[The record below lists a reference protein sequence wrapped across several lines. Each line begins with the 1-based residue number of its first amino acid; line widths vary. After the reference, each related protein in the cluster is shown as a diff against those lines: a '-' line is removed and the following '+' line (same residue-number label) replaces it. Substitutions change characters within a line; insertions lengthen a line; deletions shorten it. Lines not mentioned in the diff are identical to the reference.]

1 MPVLQ
6 VWFRI
11 SLWLS
16 QNKEKE
22 EREREKKS
30 HSIVCHEPH
39 ASSDGSSLS
48 LGSVNSSASWS
59 PADAAITY
67 KTKTG
72 NWFENARV
80 NNFSQYIWPLSS
92 QAISNTWS
100 FDSLVICKF
109 LYTYIKH
116 FFQKMHTILLLILS
130 LINSQVSW
138 SIQTGG
144 GLGCFYWSTVLNP
157 RSQIY
162 IQQIKA
168 ILSVESQTQWSILCV
183 LMYQSNKSKNNT
195 RQTKSVIR
203 PWCSHSQPMALKS
216 GWMGREQTNKI
227 KKEQQN

>member
-22 EREREKKS
+22 EREKKKKS

-80 NNFSQYIWPLSS
+80 NNFSQYIWPPSS

-144 GLGCFYWSTVLNP
+144 IGVFLLVNSPESSLSNLYPTDKGHPFSGESNTVVN
-157 RSQIY
+157 
-162 IQQIKA
+162 
-168 ILSVESQTQWSILCV
+168 TLCANV
-183 LMYQSNKSKNNT
+183 PKQ
-195 RQTKSVIR
+195 
-203 PWCSHSQPMALKS
+203 
-216 GWMGREQTNKI
+216 
-227 KKEQQN
+227 